1 MNNFAGE
8 NLMKTILFGFLS
20 LVCCLWF
27 LALNASS
34 STVQST
40 LLRNIGQEALNLS
53 GLLSIALMS
62 LCMLLSIRPAW
73 LEKPLGGL
81 DRIYRLHK
89 WSGILA
95 VGFGVIHW
103 LVSDYGE
110 EKDGDDDK
118 YESMADE
125 LADEMEESAE
135 HKLAIVHEGVSSGLR
150 DFGGDLGEPGFYL
163 ALIMLAVTLWKFV
176 PYKLWRQ
183 LHRLMPIIY
192 VLLAFHAV
200 VLAPRGYWTQA
211 VGMLLAG
218 CVVVGVV
225 ASIISLTGS
234 IGRRRQVDG
243 TVVSVNKNGNVTELR
258 CRLDGRWKNHRP
270 GQFAFITF
278 KQREGTHLA
287 SDLGGLFL
295 RFEGAHPFSIASANR
310 DDGTITFCIKDLG
323 DFTRKIAQQIQIGQ
337 PVRIE
342 GPYGC
347 FQVDRHSRNRRQIW
361 VAGGIGITPFL
372 ASLES
377 RKLNPANA
385 PEVDLH
391 YCTRDRDT
399 DAFATRLQDLCSAL
413 LGVRLFIHS
422 AKHGEL
428 LTAQSLELADN
439 PNRKA
444 EVWFCGP
451 HALANSLKNGLKKT
465 WNGGLRF
472 HQEAFEFR

>member
-1 MNNFAGE
+1 MNNFVGE

-34 STVQST
+34 SAVQST

-62 LCMLLSIRPAW
+62 LCMLLSMRPAW

-110 EKDGDDDK
+110 EDGGDDK
-118 YESMADE
+118 YEGMADE
-125 LADEMEESAE
+125 LADEMKESAE
-135 HKLAIVHEGVSSGLR
+135 RKLAMVHDGVSGGLR

-163 ALIMLAVTLWKFV
+163 VLIMLAVTLWKFF

-183 LHRLMPIIY
+183 LHRVMPIIY
-192 VLLAFHAV
+192 LLLAFHAV
-200 VLAPRGYWTQA
+200 VLAPAGYWTQA

-218 CVVVGVV
+218 CVAVGVV
-225 ASIISLTGS
+225 ASIISLAGA

-243 TVVSVNKNGNVTELR
+243 TVVSVNKNGNVTELT
-258 CRLDGRWKNHRP
+258 CRLDGGWKNHRP

-278 KQREGTHLA
+278 KQREGPHA
-287 SDLGGLFL
+287 VSGLGDGLL
-295 RFEGAHPFSIASANR
+295 RFEGAHPFTIASANR
-310 DDGTITFCIKDLG
+310 GDGTITFCIKDLG
-323 DFTRKIAQQIQIGQ
+323 DFTRKIAQQIQVGQ
-337 PVRIE
+337 PVSIE
-342 GPYGC
+342 GPYGR
-347 FQVDRHSRNRRQIW
+347 FQMDRHSRNRRQIW

-372 ASLES
+372 AGLEALQPS
-377 RKLNPANA
+377 SAES

-399 DAFATRLQDLCSAL
+399 DCFVTRLQSLCGPL
-413 LGVRLFIHS
+413 PGVRLYIHS
-422 AKHGEL
+422 AMHGEL
-428 LTAQSLELADN
+428 LTAQSLKLADD
-439 PNRKA
+439 PGRKVD
-444 EVWFCGP
+444 VWFCGP
-451 HALANSLKNGLKKT
+451 RGLANSLKSGLKKT
-465 WNGGLRF
+465 WSGGLRF
-472 HQEAFEFR
+472 HQEAFEMR